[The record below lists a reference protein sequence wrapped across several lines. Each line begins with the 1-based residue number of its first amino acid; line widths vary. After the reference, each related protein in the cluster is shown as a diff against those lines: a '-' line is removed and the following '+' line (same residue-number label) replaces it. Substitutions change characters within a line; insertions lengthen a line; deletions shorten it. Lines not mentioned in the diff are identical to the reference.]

1 MPKQKTKEERLAET
15 VSLLTQLKKNG
26 VRSNSLG
33 YLTLK
38 QRLTAWV
45 ESGVPE
51 DFTVPFREYG
61 REAVVSL
68 PRYNN
73 RAAGINFK
81 VKTQNQESE
90 EPEEPA
96 LEISELD

>member
-1 MPKQKTKEERLAET
+1 MPKKEKTKQERLGET
-15 VSLLTQLKKNG
+15 IHLLTQLQTNG

-33 YLTLK
+33 YLSLK

-81 VKTQNQESE
+81 VQREEKIVSESN
-90 EPEEPA
+90 
-96 LEISELD
+96 

>member
-1 MPKQKTKEERLAET
+1 MPKKEKTKEERLAET
-15 VSLLTQLKKNG
+15 VSLLTQLKNNG

-73 RAAGINFK
+73 RAAGINFNV
-81 VKTQNQESE
+81 VKED
-90 EPEEPA
+90 PEETKIDD

>member
-1 MPKQKTKEERLAET
+1 MPKKEKTKQERLGET
-15 VSLLTQLKKNG
+15 IHLLTQLQTNG

-33 YLTLK
+33 YLSLK

-73 RAAGINFK
+73 RAAGINFNV
-81 VKTQNQESE
+81 VKETKIASESN
-90 EPEEPA
+90 
-96 LEISELD
+96 

>member
-1 MPKQKTKEERLAET
+1 MPKKEKTKEERLAET
-15 VSLLTQLKKNG
+15 VNLLTQLKNNG

-38 QRLTAWV
+38 QRLTVWV

-73 RAAGINFK
+73 RAAGINFNV
-81 VKTQNQESE
+81 VKTQKQESE
-90 EPEEPA
+90 EPDVD
-96 LEISELD
+96 ISELD

>member
-81 VKTQNQESE
+81 VKTQNSE
-90 EPEEPA
+90 DSEEPA

>member
-1 MPKQKTKEERLAET
+1 MPKKEKTKEERLSET
-15 VSLLTQLKKNG
+15 VNLLTQLKNNG

-33 YLTLK
+33 YLSLK

-45 ESGVPE
+45 ESGLPE

-81 VKTQNQESE
+81 VKTEVQAEVQA
-90 EPEEPA
+90 EPD

>member
-1 MPKQKTKEERLAET
+1 MPKKEKTKQERLGET
-15 VSLLTQLKKNG
+15 IHLLTQLQTNG

-33 YLTLK
+33 YLSLK

-45 ESGVPE
+45 ESGIPE

-73 RAAGINFK
+73 RAAGINFNV
-81 VKTQNQESE
+81 VKETKIVSESN
-90 EPEEPA
+90 
-96 LEISELD
+96 

>member
-73 RAAGINFK
+73 RAAGINFNV
-81 VKTQNQESE
+81 VKKDSE
-90 EPEEPA
+90 DSEEPA

>member
-1 MPKQKTKEERLAET
+1 MPKKEKTKQERLGET
-15 VSLLTQLKKNG
+15 IHLLTQLQTNG

-33 YLTLK
+33 YLSLK

-73 RAAGINFK
+73 RAAGINFNV
-81 VKTQNQESE
+81 VKETKIVSES
-90 EPEEPA
+90 
-96 LEISELD
+96 D